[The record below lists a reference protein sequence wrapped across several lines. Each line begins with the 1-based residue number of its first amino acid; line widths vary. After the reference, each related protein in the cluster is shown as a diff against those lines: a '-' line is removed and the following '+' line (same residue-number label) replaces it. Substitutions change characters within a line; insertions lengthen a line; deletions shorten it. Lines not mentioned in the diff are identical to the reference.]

1 MFPQKKNSKEIR
13 IDGPET
19 HPPPA
24 LLVSHPRWS
33 DSGNFLTLSLH
44 GCPSSDLFSTLLS
57 VLILRRAPV
66 WLWLIQ
72 LGSGSCS
79 PWGKFTQLTADQ
91 LFSGALHGKKD
102 HAAHMINNSRWR
114 GKKKKRGHQRA
125 VRTNMMNKKGFSV
138 PQSPLCVSWDLIL
151 PHRIID
157 EARSRKQHSY
167 ENTRKLQIAGRDTQR
182 LRVKKTNKN
191 SNNNYKL

>member
-1 MFPQKKNSKEIR
+1 MICQLVFPQKKNSKEIR

-44 GCPSSDLFSTLLS
+44 GCPSSDLFSPHGFFSTLLS

-79 PWGKFTQLTADQ
+79 PWVKFTQLTADQ

-114 GKKKKRGHQRA
+114 GKKEKRTPESSTDEYDEQ
-125 VRTNMMNKKGFSV
+125 KGFQCPSV
-138 PQSPLCVSWDLIL
+138 STLCLL
-151 PHRIID
+151 
-157 EARSRKQHSY
+157 RSDSTAQ
-167 ENTRKLQIAGRDTQR
+167 
-182 LRVKKTNKN
+182 
-191 SNNNYKL
+191 NYWWST